1 MHVSHCH
8 ICHLQMFQSEVALKK
23 TNRREDRAVQHLSLE
38 KELTF
43 LTSLDHPNVL
53 RCLGVVLDPLGA
65 VLELAAHGSLRAVYL
80 EFARVGQVIPAQVIH
95 KTLLDVRL
103 TGGPQVNSII
113 LVSARVFVVVGCG
126 RVGLT

>member
-1 MHVSHCH
+1 M
-8 ICHLQMFQSEVALKK
+8 
-23 TNRREDRAVQHLSLE
+23 QHLSLE